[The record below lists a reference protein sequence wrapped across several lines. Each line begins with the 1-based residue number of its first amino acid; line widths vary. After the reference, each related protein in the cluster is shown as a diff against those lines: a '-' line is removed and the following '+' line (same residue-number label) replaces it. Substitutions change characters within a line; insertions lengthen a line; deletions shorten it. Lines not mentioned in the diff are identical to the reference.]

1 MEDLYAAVDEIFEIE
16 QVALLET
23 LVNAPSHTG
32 AKDDVEEAAKLLDE
46 AAARVGLRRRLISD
60 PTGRFADHRVY
71 STPAT
76 SDVDHALALVGH
88 IDTVFPRSLGFL
100 HFRREGDT
108 VFGPGTLD
116 MKSGL
121 TEILFAL
128 AALRRARPLEFDRLK
143 ARFVCVSDEEVGSPS
158 SASEVY
164 AGLADRTSAALVFEA
179 GRDEDRIVTARKG
192 AAMYT
197 VTARGRAAHA
207 GNKHHEGA
215 NAIHALALVIPQI
228 EGLTDYASGLTANV
242 GLVEG
247 GTAKNTVPDTAR
259 CVVDV
264 RFERLVDVER
274 VQAFFNALRE
284 NPFASVPPHLRHER
298 LTEVRFEV
306 QGVVSRPPMEASE
319 ATQRLRRRYETHAG
333 AAGLRCGEAPLQGG
347 GSDANLL
354 AARGVPV
361 IDGLG
366 PAGKH
371 FHKVEE
377 HSSLDS
383 LCRRTKALA
392 CFLAEEAQ
400 GNGSLA

>member
-1 MEDLYAAVDEIFEIE
+1 MEDLYAAVEETFETE
-16 QVALLET
+16 QVALLEA
-23 LVNAPSHTG
+23 LVNAPSHTA
-32 AKDDVEEAAKLLDE
+32 AKEDVEVAARLIDD
-46 AAARVGLRRRLISD
+46 AAARLGLKRTLIAD
-60 PTGRFADHRVY
+60 PAGRFADHRVY
-71 STPAT
+71 CTPAIH
-76 SDVDHALALVGH
+76 DDDRALALVGH
-88 IDTVFPRSLGFL
+88 VDTVFPRSLGFL

-108 VFGPGTLD
+108 VYGPGTLD

-121 TEILFAL
+121 SEILFAL
-128 AALRRARPLEFDRLK
+128 AALQRARPAEFQRLK
-143 ARFVCVSDEEVGSPS
+143 TRFVCVSDEEVGSPS
-158 SASEVY
+158 SAAAVY
-164 AGLADRTSAALVFEA
+164 GHLASRTSAALVFEA

-228 EGLTDYASGLTANV
+228 EALTDYASGLTANV
-242 GLVEG
+242 GLIEG
-247 GTAKNTVPDTAR
+247 GTAKNTVPELAR

-264 RFERLVDVER
+264 RFERLTDVER
-274 VQAFFNALRE
+274 VQAFFTALRE
-284 NPFASVPPHLRHER
+284 APFASLPKSLQHER
-298 LTEVRFEV
+298 LAEVHFDVE
-306 QGVVSRPPMEASE
+306 GAVSRPPMEANE
-319 ATQRLRRRYETHAG
+319 GTQALRLRYETHAV

-354 AARGVPV
+354 AALGVPV

-383 LCRRTKALA
+383 LRRRTKALA
-392 CFLAEEAQ
+392 CFLAEEAGT
-400 GNGSLA
+400 GNTAG